1 MIEGAVKRSSD
12 GGLEAWVALSVMG
25 VDGELQQC
33 DVIVDTGFT
42 GWLTLPELGMALP
55 HDTPTCYGTTAN
67 TAPSTRRY
75 M

>member
-1 MIEGAVKRSSD
+1 MKRSSD
-12 GGLEAWVALSVMG
+12 GGLEAWVTLSVMG

-42 GWLTLPELGMALP
+42 GWLALPELGMALP